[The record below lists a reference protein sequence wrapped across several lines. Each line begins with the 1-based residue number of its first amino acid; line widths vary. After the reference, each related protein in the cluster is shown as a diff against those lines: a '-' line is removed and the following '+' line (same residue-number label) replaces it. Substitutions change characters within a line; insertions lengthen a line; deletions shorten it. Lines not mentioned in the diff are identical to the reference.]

1 MPSYRSITLSLIS
14 QYDILTI
21 PEYAP
26 LEVSSDDPFVTT
38 TSNNPVLIDAA
49 KSLVSVYVPRYPG
62 SQFWLR
68 YCISPPYPPK
78 ALYYFKMFLNGIELV
93 SWGCGKDEGY
103 KGKTMW
109 ALYDIGV
116 EWMGERAIERKVLC
130 FGPDEDA
137 GSNDIKAGNDLGQ
150 VMEIRVYRAKGRKE
164 MRPHVREGQ
173 QASTRTRQRSGVE

>member
-26 LEVSSDDPFVTT
+26 LRVSSDDPFVTAA
-38 TSNNPVLIDAA
+38 SSDPVLIDAA

-68 YCISPPYPPK
+68 YSISPPHPPN
-78 ALYYFKMFLNGIELV
+78 ALYYFKLYLNGTELV

-103 KGKTMW
+103 RGKTMW
-109 ALYDIGV
+109 ALYDSGV
-116 EWMGERAIERKVLC
+116 EWMGERAIERRVLC
-130 FGPDEDA
+130 FGPDEDT
-137 GSNDIKAGNDLGQ
+137 GSRNIKIGDDIGHM
-150 VMEIRVYRAKGRKE
+150 MEVRVYRAKGRK
-164 MRPHVREGQ
+164 PIKPYGKGGP
-173 QASTRTRQRSGVE
+173 QASASIRQRSGVE